1 MNNKI
6 AKVLSLIPDKLY
18 LRMRYF
24 MYTRKWLN
32 LSNPKRF
39 NEKLQWLKLYNRK
52 PEYTVMV
59 DKYLVREY
67 IKEKIGEE
75 YLIPLIGVWD
85 APEEIDFDALPDKFV
100 IKCNHNSGEGMYI
113 CKDKSKMD
121 VEKVKAGL
129 KRGLEQNYYF
139 CDREWP
145 YKNVPRKIVAEQFLD
160 DGSGKSLNDYKV
172 FNFGGEPYIIQVDFD
187 RFEGHKKNLYTTD
200 WELCDFSFNYPS
212 HPEIEIP
219 KPETLDEMLRL
230 SRILSE
236 GTPYMRTDFYS
247 VNGKL
252 YFGEMTFFPASGYGK
267 FTPDEVDIMLGEKI
281 TLPKRKLKNK

>member
-6 AKVLSLIPDKLY
+6 AKVLGLIPDSLY

-24 MYTRKWLN
+24 MHTKKLLN
-32 LSNPKRF
+32 LRNPKRF

-59 DKYLVREY
+59 DKFLAREY
-67 IKEKIGEE
+67 IKNTIGEE
-75 YLIPLIGVWD
+75 YLIPLVGAWD
-85 APEEIDFDALPDKFV
+85 CVEEIDFDSLPDKFV

-113 CKDKSKMD
+113 CRDKSKMD

-129 KRGLEQNYYF
+129 KRGLEQNYYL

-145 YKNVPRKIVAEQFLD
+145 YKNVPRKIIAEKLLE
-160 DGSGKSLNDYKV
+160 DGSGKDINDYKV
-172 FNFGGEPYIIQVDFD
+172 FNFDGEPYIIQVDFD
-187 RFEGHKKNLYTTD
+187 RFSGHKKNLYTTD
-200 WELCDFSFNYPS
+200 WKLCDFSFNYPA

-219 KPETLDEMLRL
+219 KPETLDEMLSL
-230 SRILSE
+230 SRKLSA
-236 GTPYMRTDFYS
+236 GMPYLRTDFYS

-252 YFGEMTFFPASGYGK
+252 YFGELTFFPASGYGK
-267 FTPDEVDIMLGEKI
+267 FEPDEMDFVLGDKIML
-281 TLPKRKLKNK
+281 PKKTRSK

>member
-6 AKVLSLIPDKLY
+6 AKVLSIIPDSIY

-24 MYTRKWLN
+24 THTKKLLN
-32 LSNPKRF
+32 LRHPKRF
-39 NEKLQWLKLYNRK
+39 NEKLQWLKLYNRN
-52 PEYTVMV
+52 PEYTVLV
-59 DKYLVREY
+59 DKFLAREY
-67 IKEKIGEE
+67 VKNTIGEQ
-75 YLIPLIGVWD
+75 YLIPLIGAWD
-85 APEEIDFDALPDKFV
+85 RVEDIDFDALPDRFV
-100 IKCNHNSGEGMYI
+100 IKCNHNSGDGMYI
-113 CKDKSKMD
+113 CTDKSKMD
-121 VEKVKAGL
+121 VEKVKADL
-129 KRGLEQNYYF
+129 KRGMEQDYYL

-145 YKNVPRKIVAEQFLD
+145 YKNVPRKIVAEEYLD
-160 DGSGKSLNDYKV
+160 DGSGRGINDYKV
-172 FNFGGEPYIIQVDFD
+172 FNFSGEPYIIQVDFD
-187 RFEGHKKNLYTTD
+187 RFTEHKKNLYTTD

-230 SRILSE
+230 SKILSK

-267 FTPDEVDIMLGEKI
+267 FEPDEIDFLLGEKI
-281 TLPKRKLKNK
+281 KLPDKKIK

>member
-6 AKVLSLIPDKLY
+6 AKVLSLIPDRLY
-18 LRMRYF
+18 LRLRYL
-24 MYTRKWLN
+24 MYARKMLH
-32 LSNPKRF
+32 LKNPKRF
-39 NEKLQWLKLYNRK
+39 NEKLQWLKLYNRR

-67 IKEKIGEE
+67 IKNTIGEE

-85 APEEIDFDALPDKFV
+85 RAEDIDFDALPERFV

-113 CKDKSKMD
+113 CTDKSKMD
-121 VEKVKAGL
+121 VEKVRAGL
-129 KRGLEQNYYF
+129 KRGLEQDYYL

-160 DGSGKSLNDYKV
+160 DGSGKGLNDYKV
-172 FNFGGEPYIIQVDFD
+172 FNFDGEPFMIQVDFD
-187 RFEGHKKNLYTTD
+187 RFTGHKKNLYTTD
-200 WELCDFSFNYPS
+200 WKLCDFSFNYPS

-219 KPETLDEMLRL
+219 EPETLDEMLRL
-230 SRILSE
+230 SRILSK
-236 GTPYMRTDFYS
+236 GNPYMRTDFYS

-252 YFGEMTFFPASGYGK
+252 YFGELTFFPASGYGK
-267 FTPDEVDIMLGEKI
+267 FNPDSVDFELGAKM
-281 TLPKRKLKNK
+281 TLPTKKIK

>member
-6 AKVLSLIPDKLY
+6 AKVLGLIPDSLY

-24 MYTRKWLN
+24 MHTKKLLN
-32 LSNPKRF
+32 LRNPKRF

-59 DKYLVREY
+59 DKFLAREY
-67 IKEKIGEE
+67 IKNTIGEE
-75 YLIPLIGVWD
+75 YLIPLVGAWD
-85 APEEIDFDALPDKFV
+85 SVEEIDFDSLPDKFV

-113 CKDKSKMD
+113 CRDKSKMD

-129 KRGLEQNYYF
+129 KRGLEQDYYL

-145 YKNVPRKIVAEQFLD
+145 YKNVPRKIIAEKLLE
-160 DGSGKSLNDYKV
+160 DGSGKDINDYKV
-172 FNFGGEPYIIQVDFD
+172 FNFDGEPYIIQVDFD
-187 RFEGHKKNLYTTD
+187 RFSGHKKNLYTTN
-200 WELCDFSFNYPS
+200 WELCDFSFNYPA

-219 KPETLDEMLRL
+219 KPETLDEMLSL
-230 SRILSE
+230 SRKLSA
-236 GTPYMRTDFYS
+236 GMPYLRTDFYS

-252 YFGEMTFFPASGYGK
+252 YFGELTFFPASGYGK
-267 FTPDEVDIMLGEKI
+267 FEPDEMDFVLGDKI
-281 TLPKRKLKNK
+281 TLPKKTKSN

>member
-6 AKVLSLIPDKLY
+6 AKVLGLIPDSLY

-24 MYTRKWLN
+24 MHTHKILN
-32 LSNPKRF
+32 LHNPKRF

-59 DKYLVREY
+59 DKFLAREY
-67 IKEKIGEE
+67 IKNTIGKQ
-75 YLIPLIGVWD
+75 YLIPLIGAWD
-85 APEEIDFDALPDKFV
+85 SVDEIDFDTLPNKFV
-100 IKCNHNSGEGMYI
+100 IKCNHNSGDGMYI
-113 CKDKSKMD
+113 CTDKSKMD

-129 KRGLEQNYYF
+129 KRGLEQDYYA

-145 YKNVPRKIVAEQFLD
+145 YKNVPRKIVAEEYLD
-160 DGSGKSLNDYKV
+160 DGSGKGLNDYKV
-172 FNFGGEPYIIQVDFD
+172 FNFDGEPFVIQVDFD
-187 RFEGHKKNLYTTD
+187 RFTDHKKNLYTTD
-200 WELCDFSFNYPS
+200 WKLCDFSFNYPS

-219 KPETLDEMLRL
+219 KPETLEEMLRL
-230 SRILSE
+230 SRILSK

-252 YFGEMTFFPASGYGK
+252 YFGELTFFPASGYGK
-267 FTPDEVDIMLGEKI
+267 FTPDEIDFMLGEKI
-281 TLPKRKLKNK
+281 TLPNKKIKK